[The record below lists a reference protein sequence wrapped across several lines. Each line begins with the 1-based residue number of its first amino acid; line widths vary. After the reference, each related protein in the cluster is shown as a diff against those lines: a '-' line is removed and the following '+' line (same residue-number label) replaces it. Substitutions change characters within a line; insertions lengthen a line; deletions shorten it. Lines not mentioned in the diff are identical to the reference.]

1 MLLFLFHPCFM
12 IHCLINYNNNNSN
25 YTTTTTTTN
34 NNNNNDNNNNNNNSN
49 IIISIIIMNV
59 NHVNHQMKMIS
70 VLTTTIK
77 KDKYRQKHWIQL

>member
-12 IHCLINYNNNNSN
+12 IHCLINHNNNNSN
-25 YTTTTTTTN
+25 YTTTTTTTTTN
-34 NNNNNDNNNNNNNSN
+34 NN
-49 IIISIIIMNV
+49 IVISIIIMN
-59 NHVNHQMKMIS
+59 VNHQMKMIS

>member
-25 YTTTTTTTN
+25 YTTTTTTTT
-34 NNNNNDNNNNNNNSN
+34 NNND

>member
-25 YTTTTTTTN
+25 YTTTTTTTTATATATATTT
-34 NNNNNDNNNNNNNSN
+34 N

-59 NHVNHQMKMIS
+59 NHVNHQMRMVS

-77 KDKYRQKHWIQL
+77 KDKYRQRHWIQL

>member
-1 MLLFLFHPCFM
+1 M

-25 YTTTTTTTN
+25 YTTTTTTTTTT
-34 NNNNNDNNNNNNNSN
+34 NNNNNNN
-49 IIISIIIMNV
+49 IVISIIIMNV

>member
-34 NNNNNDNNNNNNNSN
+34 NNN